1 MNVNHKYMLAV
12 ILAIAASPLVMHASY
27 VATVIINQQSQES
40 LLFSVSQVQPVTMP
54 SGSSGVI
61 TFQIPLTYAGPYYL
75 GGVSVGLSTCSGSV
89 VSQNPINMGWLSP
102 GQTVDLEFQVNSS
115 IPLNCVGSISIS
127 WTGLYKFNSSSQ
139 SYVQKGG
146 SGSASIKISEYAQGA
161 PLLSASM
168 NSTQMPLLVST
179 PVEIVVRN
187 NGSGPIYNLLVQT
200 QASGAFI
207 NGSFSD
213 SIYRADL
220 PPGASLSFIE
230 LVSPT
235 SSQAG
240 ITVTTS
246 GVNAA
251 GQPYSYSYQQALTI
265 TPLPP
270 NLQSTVSLEVNET
283 ELVLGEGS
291 PVSLV
296 VAEAGGALRN
306 FEVSIA
312 PINMYVNGSSLPV
325 TVNIGNLSGSA
336 LIHLVLTPLSPN
348 AELSISYSGINVAG
362 QAVTGAGTAAFIVR
376 QQPLAISASLTPS
389 IAYAGSQTRFDL
401 VITNN
406 STLPV
411 SNVTITIV
419 SSIPLINSTYPP
431 KLVIGK
437 MAPGE
442 SYGLA
447 LITVPV
453 QGAQFTVQYSYV
465 QGGNYVEGTLSLSP
479 LVKQPQAPL
488 VWVGNNTLGIGNN
501 NIVITVENPSPVPIS
516 DVVLTINQYSGFT
529 LIGPTAYKLG
539 YLGPGQSVTA
549 DIPILVPVSSA
560 SADLSY
566 SLSYVTGN
574 GQSLEQGSLTFSVVT
589 PSNVVISSIVIS
601 PTPPGIDSPIT
612 LSLTFI
618 NTGIGPIYNVNA
630 SVKSDMAYVSQ
641 PSTFY
646 GEISP
651 QTPTAGAF
659 TFQASKPGVHFIN
672 LTITYMDQYGHEMSV
687 SRYIRVYVTNST
699 LGIASTTTTGGRRQ
713 FGGGGGFGG
722 FSAAAV
728 VIVVAA
734 IIVVSTLFVI
744 RRRVGHR

>member
-1 MNVNHKYMLAV
+1 MNVNLKYVLAI
-12 ILAIAASPLVMHASY
+12 ILAIAASPLVIHASY

-54 SGSSGVI
+54 SGSSGVV

-115 IPLNCVGSISIS
+115 VPLNCVGSISIS
-127 WTGLYKFNSSSQ
+127 WTGLFKFNSSSQ
-139 SYVQKGG
+139 SYVQEGG
-146 SGSASIKISEYAQGA
+146 SGSTSIKISEYAQGA
-161 PLLSASM
+161 PLLSVSI
-168 NSTQMPLLVST
+168 NSTQMPLLVNT
-179 PVEIVVRN
+179 PVEIVVKN

-207 NGSFSD
+207 NGSFSG

-220 PPGASLSFIE
+220 PSGGSLSFME

-235 SSQAG
+235 SSQAE
-240 ITVTTS
+240 ISVTIS

-251 GQPYSYSYQQALTI
+251 GQPYSSSYQQALTI
-265 TPLPP
+265 TPLPS
-270 NLQSTVSLEVNET
+270 NLQSTVSLGVNET
-283 ELVLGEGS
+283 ELVLGENS
-291 PVSLV
+291 PVSLA
-296 VAEAGGALRN
+296 VAEAGGAMRD
-306 FEVSIA
+306 FELMIT

-325 TVNIGNLSGSA
+325 VVNIGNLSGSA
-336 LIHLVLTPLSPN
+336 FIHLMLTPISSN
-348 AELSISYSGINVAG
+348 AELSISYSGVNVAG
-362 QAVTGAGTAAFIVR
+362 QTVTGTGTAAFIVR
-376 QQPLAISASLTPS
+376 QQPLAISASLIPS
-389 IAYAGSQTRFDL
+389 IAYAGNPTRFDL
-401 VITNN
+401 IITNN
-406 STLPV
+406 STLPI
-411 SNVTITIV
+411 SNVTITV
-419 SSIPLINSTYPP
+419 ASSIPLINSTYPP

-442 SYGLA
+442 SDDVVLTA
-447 LITVPV
+447 VPI

-465 QGGNYVEGTLSLSP
+465 QGSNYVQGTLSLSP

-488 VWVGNNTLGIGNN
+488 VWVGNNTLGIGDNK
-501 NIVITVENPSPVPIS
+501 IVITVENPSPIPIS
-516 DVVLTINQYSGFT
+516 DVVLTIDQYSGFT
-529 LIGPTAYKLG
+529 LIGPTAYELG
-539 YLGPGQSVTA
+539 YLGPGQSATA
-549 DIPILVPVSSA
+549 DIPILVPVSST
-560 SADLSY
+560 SAGLSY

-574 GQSLEQGSLTFSVVT
+574 GQSAEQGSLTFSVIS
-589 PSNVVISSIVIS
+589 PSNVVISSVVIS

-618 NTGIGPIYNVNA
+618 NTGIDSIYDVNA
-630 SVKSDMAYVSQ
+630 SVKSDMAYISQ

-659 TFQASKPGVHFIN
+659 TFQTSKPGVHFIN

-687 SRYIRVYVTNST
+687 SKYIRVYVTNST
-699 LGIASTTTTGGRRQ
+699 YSIASTATGSRRS
-713 FGGGGGFGG
+713 FGGGGGGFGG
-722 FSAAAV
+722 FGAAAV
-728 VIVVAA
+728 VTAVAA
-734 IIVVSTLFVI
+734 IIVVSTLLVI